1 MPLFMRT
8 GIALLG
14 VMLLAVGV
22 PSFAVAEDP
31 SWRGPSKG
39 VNASITGNEAQVS
52 AHTQTSSGGS
62 QAQPQPGYDAD
73 VPDSGSSGTNPWA
86 KYTLVTNASGGQQL
100 CLTVNAGLAGG
111 PSRVQVCYDVAVP
124 LPAPDGALVAADPAV
139 LAAQA
144 VARLSVPAP
153 SITISPHPSD
163 NQWGVSA
170 VGLPLWVW
178 ADDPGPVTATV
189 TEQGIDIVMQAS
201 RGTVTFDWGDGT
213 SSVCNQMRPRPTNID
228 PLTPSPDCGHTY
240 LRRGDYTITATAGW
254 AVTWQALGQSGTL
267 PLSSS
272 ATSAIPVRE
281 FQSLVV
287 G

>member
-1 MPLFMRT
+1 MSILKAAP
-8 GIALLG
+8 ALVCTVFLT
-14 VMLLAVGV
+14 VALPA
-22 PSFAVAEDP
+22 SAVADDDV
-31 SWRGPSKG
+31 WDGPGDG
-39 VNASITGNEAQVS
+39 VNASVTGNEAQVT
-52 AHTQTSSGGS
+52 ANQQTSSGGS
-62 QAQPQPGYDAD
+62 QAQPQPGYVAD

-86 KYTLVTNASGGQQL
+86 KYTLVTNASGSQQL

-124 LPAPDGALVAADPAV
+124 LPAPDGTPAAADPAV

-153 SITISPHPSD
+153 SIMISPHPSD

-178 ADDPGPVTATV
+178 ADDPGPVTSTV
-189 TEQGIDIVMQAS
+189 TEQGINIVMQAS

-213 SSVCNQMRPRPTNID
+213 SSVCNQMRPRPTNLD

>member
-1 MPLFMRT
+1 MSAKVAA
-8 GIALLG
+8 IAVL
-14 VMLLAVGV
+14 VPFLAA
-22 PSFAVAEDP
+22 FAVTDAWADDFLIGGGINL
-31 SWRGPSKG
+31 SHDGGS
-39 VNASITGNEAQVS
+39 AQVQAS
-52 AHTQTSSGGS
+52 TERVLTGS

-213 SSVCNQMRPRPTNID
+213 SSVCNQMRPRPRS
-228 PLTPSPDCGHTY
+228 LSRC
-240 LRRGDYTITATAGW
+240 LCKRVRITCC
-254 AVTWQALGQSGTL
+254 
-267 PLSSS
+267 
-272 ATSAIPVRE
+272 
-281 FQSLVV
+281 
-287 G
+287 

>member
-1 MPLFMRT
+1 MSILKAAP
-8 GIALLG
+8 ALVCTVFLT
-14 VMLLAVGV
+14 VALPA
-22 PSFAVAEDP
+22 SAVADDDV
-31 SWRGPSKG
+31 WDGPGDG
-39 VNASITGNEAQVS
+39 VNASVTGNEAQVT
-52 AHTQTSSGGS
+52 ANQQASSGGS

-86 KYTLVTNASGGQQL
+86 KYTLVTAASGSQQL

-163 NQWGVSA
+163 NQWQVSA

-178 ADDPGPVTATV
+178 ADDPGPVTSTV
-189 TEQGIDIVMQAS
+189 TEQGINIVMQAS

-267 PLSSS
+267 PLSTRT
-272 ATSAIPVRE
+272 TSAIPVRE

>member
-1 MPLFMRT
+1 MSILKAAP
-8 GIALLG
+8 ALVCTVFLT
-14 VMLLAVGV
+14 VALPA
-22 PSFAVAEDP
+22 SAVADDDV
-31 SWRGPSKG
+31 WDGPGDG
-39 VNASITGNEAQVS
+39 VNASVTGNEAQVT
-52 AHTQTSSGGS
+52 ANQQTSSGGS
-62 QAQPQPGYDAD
+62 QAQPQPGYVAD

-86 KYTLVTNASGGQQL
+86 KYTLVTNASGSQQL

-124 LPAPDGALVAADPAV
+124 LPAPDGTPAAADPAV

-153 SITISPHPSD
+153 AVTISPHPSD
-163 NQWGVSA
+163 NQWQVSA

-178 ADDPGPVTATV
+178 ADDPGPVTSTV
-189 TEQGIDIVMQAS
+189 TEQGINIVMQAS

-213 SSVCNQMRPRPTNID
+213 SSVCNQMRPRPTNLD

-267 PLSSS
+267 PLSTR

>member
-39 VNASITGNEAQVS
+39 VNASVTGNEAQVT
-52 AHTQTSSGGS
+52 ANQQTSSGGS
-62 QAQPQPGYDAD
+62 QAQDQPGYAAD

-178 ADDPGPVTATV
+178 ADDPGPVTSTV
-189 TEQGIDIVMQAS
+189 TEQGINIVMQAS

-213 SSVCNQMRPRPTNID
+213 SSVCNQMRPRPANLD

-240 LRRGDYTITATAGW
+240 LQRGDYTITATAGW

-267 PLSSS
+267 PLSTRT
-272 ATSAIPVRE
+272 TSAIPVRE

>member
-1 MPLFMRT
+1 MSILKAAP
-8 GIALLG
+8 ALVCTVFLT
-14 VMLLAVGV
+14 VALPA
-22 PSFAVAEDP
+22 SAVADDDV
-31 SWRGPSKG
+31 WDGPGDG
-39 VNASITGNEAQVS
+39 VNASVTGNEAQVT
-52 AHTQTSSGGS
+52 ANQQTSSGGS

-124 LPAPDGALVAADPAV
+124 LPAPDGTLVAADPGV

-153 SITISPHPSD
+153 AIMISPHPSD

-178 ADDPGPVTATV
+178 ADDPGPVTSTV
-189 TEQGIDIVMQAS
+189 TEQGINIVMQAS

-213 SSVCNQMRPRPTNID
+213 SSVCNQMRPRPANLD

-267 PLSSS
+267 PLSTRT
-272 ATSAIPVRE
+272 TSAIPVRE

>member
-1 MPLFMRT
+1 MSILKAAP
-8 GIALLG
+8 ALVCTVFLT
-14 VMLLAVGV
+14 VALPA
-22 PSFAVAEDP
+22 SAVADDDV
-31 SWRGPSKG
+31 WDGPGDG
-39 VNASITGNEAQVS
+39 VNASVTGNEAQVT
-52 AHTQTSSGGS
+52 ANQQTSSGGS
-62 QAQPQPGYDAD
+62 QAQPQPGYVAD

-86 KYTLVTNASGGQQL
+86 KYTLVTNASGSQQL

-124 LPAPDGALVAADPAV
+124 LPAPDGTPAAADPAV

-153 SITISPHPSD
+153 AVTISPHPSD
-163 NQWGVSA
+163 NQWQVSA

-178 ADDPGPVTATV
+178 ADDPGPVTSTV
-189 TEQGIDIVMQAS
+189 TEQGINIVMQAS

-213 SSVCNQMRPRPTNID
+213 SSVCNQMRPRPANLD

>member
-1 MPLFMRT
+1 MSILKAAP
-8 GIALLG
+8 ALVCTVFLT
-14 VMLLAVGV
+14 VALPA
-22 PSFAVAEDP
+22 SAVADDDV
-31 SWRGPSKG
+31 WDGPGDG
-39 VNASITGNEAQVS
+39 VNASVTGNEAQVT
-52 AHTQTSSGGS
+52 ANQQTSSGGS

-86 KYTLVTNASGGQQL
+86 KYTLVTNASGSQQL

-111 PSRVQVCYDVAVP
+111 PSRVQVCYDVAMP
-124 LPAPDGALVAADPAV
+124 LPAPDGTPAAADPAV

-153 SITISPHPSD
+153 AVTISPHPSD
-163 NQWGVSA
+163 NQWQVSA

-178 ADDPGPVTATV
+178 ADDPGPVTSTV
-189 TEQGIDIVMQAS
+189 TEQGINIVMQAS

-267 PLSSS
+267 PLSTR

>member
-1 MPLFMRT
+1 MPPFLRATASAMSVLLLT
-8 GIALLG
+8 LAIPAIAVAKDGRWLGPLG
-14 VMLLAVGV
+14 V
-22 PSFAVAEDP
+22 
-31 SWRGPSKG
+31 
-39 VNASITGNEAQVS
+39 VNAGAAGNEAQVT
-52 AHTQTSSGGS
+52 ANQQASSGGS

-124 LPAPDGALVAADPAV
+124 LPAPDGTLVAADPAV

-163 NQWGVSA
+163 NQWQVSA

-178 ADDPGPVTATV
+178 ADDPGPVTSTV

-213 SSVCNQMRPRPTNID
+213 SSVCNQMRPRPANID

>member
-1 MPLFMRT
+1 MSILKAAP
-8 GIALLG
+8 ALVCTVFLT
-14 VMLLAVGV
+14 VALPA
-22 PSFAVAEDP
+22 SAVADDDV
-31 SWRGPSKG
+31 WDGPGDG
-39 VNASITGNEAQVS
+39 VNASVTGNEAQVT
-52 AHTQTSSGGS
+52 ANQQTSSGGS

-86 KYTLVTNASGGQQL
+86 KYTLVTNASGSQQL

-124 LPAPDGALVAADPAV
+124 LPAPDGTLVAVDPGV

-153 SITISPHPSD
+153 AIMISPHPSD
-163 NQWGVSA
+163 NQWQVSA

-178 ADDPGPVTATV
+178 ADDPGPVTSTV
-189 TEQGIDIVMQAS
+189 TEQGINIVMQAN
-201 RGTVTFDWGDGT
+201 RGSVQFDWGDAT
-213 SSVCNQMRPRPTNID
+213 SSVCNQMRPRPANLD

-267 PLSSS
+267 PLSTR

>member
-1 MPLFMRT
+1 MSILKAAP
-8 GIALLG
+8 ALVCTVFLT
-14 VMLLAVGV
+14 VALPA
-22 PSFAVAEDP
+22 SAVADDDV
-31 SWRGPSKG
+31 WDGPGDG
-39 VNASITGNEAQVS
+39 VNASVTGNEAQVT
-52 AHTQTSSGGS
+52 ANQQTSSGGS
-62 QAQPQPGYDAD
+62 QAQPQPGFAAAPGGAASG
-73 VPDSGSSGTNPWA
+73 PDPWA
-86 KYTLVTNASGGQQL
+86 KYTLVTAASGGQQL
-100 CLTVNAGLAGG
+100 CLSVNAGLAGG

-124 LPAPDGALVAADPAV
+124 LAAPDGTMVAVDPGV

-153 SITISPHPSD
+153 AIMISPHPSD

-178 ADDPGPVTATV
+178 ADDPGPLTATV
-189 TEQGIDIVMQAS
+189 TEQGINIVMQAN
-201 RGTVTFDWGDGT
+201 RGSVQFDWGDAT
-213 SSVCNQMRPRPTNID
+213 SSVCNQMRPRPANLD

>member
-1 MPLFMRT
+1 MSILKAAP
-8 GIALLG
+8 ALVCTVFLT
-14 VMLLAVGV
+14 VALPA
-22 PSFAVAEDP
+22 SAVADDDV
-31 SWRGPSKG
+31 WDGPGDG
-39 VNASITGNEAQVS
+39 VNASVTGNEAQVT
-52 AHTQTSSGGS
+52 ANQQTSSGGS
-62 QAQPQPGYDAD
+62 QAQPQPGYVAD

-86 KYTLVTNASGGQQL
+86 KYTLVTNASGSQQL

-124 LPAPDGALVAADPAV
+124 LPAPDGTPAAADPAV

-153 SITISPHPSD
+153 AVTISPHPSD
-163 NQWGVSA
+163 NQWQVSA

-178 ADDPGPVTATV
+178 ADDPGPVTSTV
-189 TEQGIDIVMQAS
+189 TEQGINIVMQAS

-213 SSVCNQMRPRPTNID
+213 SSVCNQMRPRPANLD

-267 PLSSS
+267 PLSTR

>member
-22 PSFAVAEDP
+22 PSFAVAEDF
-31 SWRGPSKG
+31 SWIGPNIG
-39 VNASITGNEAQVS
+39 VAAGAAGNEAQVT
-52 AHTQTSSGGS
+52 ANQQTSSGGS
-62 QAQPQPGYDAD
+62 QAQPQPGYDA
-73 VPDSGSSGTNPWA
+73 VPDGGSSGTNPWA
-86 KYTLVTNASGGQQL
+86 KYTLVTNTSGGQQL

-124 LPAPDGALVAADPAV
+124 LPAPDGTLVAVDPGV

-153 SITISPHPSD
+153 AIMISPHPSD

-178 ADDPGPVTATV
+178 ADDPGPLTATV
-189 TEQGIDIVMQAS
+189 TEQGIDIAMHAS
-201 RGTVTFDWGDGT
+201 RGSVQFDWGDGT
-213 SSVCNQMRPRPTNID
+213 SSVCNQMRPRPTNLD

-240 LRRGDYTITATAGW
+240 LRHGDYTITATAGW

-272 ATSAIPVRE
+272 TTSAIPVRE

>member
-1 MPLFMRT
+1 MSAKVAA
-8 GIALLG
+8 IAVL
-14 VMLLAVGV
+14 VPFLAA
-22 PSFAVAEDP
+22 FAVTDAWADDFLIGGGINL
-31 SWRGPSKG
+31 SHDGGS
-39 VNASITGNEAQVS
+39 AQVQAS
-52 AHTQTSSGGS
+52 TERVLTGS
-62 QAQPQPGYDAD
+62 QPQPGYDAD

-86 KYTLVTNASGGQQL
+86 KYTLVTNASGSQQL

-111 PSRVQVCYDVAVP
+111 PSRVQVCYDVAMP
-124 LPAPDGALVAADPAV
+124 LPAPDGTLVAVDSGV

-153 SITISPHPSD
+153 AIMISPHPSD

-178 ADDPGPVTATV
+178 ADDPGPLTATV
-189 TEQGIDIVMQAS
+189 TEQGINIVMQAN
-201 RGTVTFDWGDGT
+201 RGSVQFDWGDAT
-213 SSVCNQMRPRPTNID
+213 SSVCNQMRPRPANID

>member
-1 MPLFMRT
+1 MSILKAAP
-8 GIALLG
+8 ALVCTVFLT
-14 VMLLAVGV
+14 VALPA
-22 PSFAVAEDP
+22 SAVADDDV
-31 SWRGPSKG
+31 WDGPGDG
-39 VNASITGNEAQVS
+39 VNASVTGNEAQVT
-52 AHTQTSSGGS
+52 ANQQTSSGGS

-86 KYTLVTNASGGQQL
+86 KYTLVTNASGSQQL

-163 NQWGVSA
+163 NQWQVSA

-178 ADDPGPVTATV
+178 ADDPGPLTSTV
-189 TEQGIDIVMQAS
+189 TEQGINIVMQAN
-201 RGTVTFDWGDGT
+201 RGSVQFDWGDAT
-213 SSVCNQMRPRPTNID
+213 SSVCNQMRPRPANLD

>member
-1 MPLFMRT
+1 MSILKAAP
-8 GIALLG
+8 ALVCTVFLT
-14 VMLLAVGV
+14 VALPA
-22 PSFAVAEDP
+22 SAVADDDV
-31 SWRGPSKG
+31 WDGPGDG
-39 VNASITGNEAQVS
+39 VNASVTGNEAQVT
-52 AHTQTSSGGS
+52 ANQQTSSGGS
-62 QAQPQPGYDAD
+62 QAQPQPGYDAAA
-73 VPDSGSSGTNPWA
+73 PDAGSSGTNPWA
-86 KYTLVTNASGGQQL
+86 KYTLVTAASGSQQL

-124 LPAPDGALVAADPAV
+124 LPAPDGTPAAADPAV

-163 NQWGVSA
+163 NQWQVSA

-178 ADDPGPVTATV
+178 ADDPGPVTSTV
-189 TEQGIDIVMQAS
+189 TEQGINIVMQAS

>member
-1 MPLFMRT
+1 M
-8 GIALLG
+8 
-14 VMLLAVGV
+14 
-22 PSFAVAEDP
+22 S
-31 SWRGPSKG
+31 
-39 VNASITGNEAQVS
+39 
-52 AHTQTSSGGS
+52 
-62 QAQPQPGYDAD
+62 GYDAAA
-73 VPDSGSSGTNPWA
+73 PDSGSSGTNPWA
-86 KYTLVTNASGGQQL
+86 KYTLVTNTSGGQQL

-124 LPAPDGALVAADPAV
+124 LAAPDGTLVAVDPGV

-153 SITISPHPSD
+153 AIMISPHPSD

-213 SSVCNQMRPRPTNID
+213 SSVCNQMRPRPRS
-228 PLTPSPDCGHTY
+228 LSRC
-240 LRRGDYTITATAGW
+240 LCKRVRITCC
-254 AVTWQALGQSGTL
+254 
-267 PLSSS
+267 
-272 ATSAIPVRE
+272 
-281 FQSLVV
+281 
-287 G
+287 

>member
-1 MPLFMRT
+1 M
-8 GIALLG
+8 
-14 VMLLAVGV
+14 
-22 PSFAVAEDP
+22 
-31 SWRGPSKG
+31 
-39 VNASITGNEAQVS
+39 
-52 AHTQTSSGGS
+52 
-62 QAQPQPGYDAD
+62 
-73 VPDSGSSGTNPWA
+73 
-86 KYTLVTNASGGQQL
+86 TNASGGQQL

-124 LPAPDGALVAADPAV
+124 LPAPDGTPAAADPAV

-153 SITISPHPSD
+153 SIMISPHPSD

-178 ADDPGPVTATV
+178 ADDPGPLTSTV
-189 TEQGIDIVMQAS
+189 TEQGINIVMQAN
-201 RGTVTFDWGDGT
+201 RGSVQFDWGDAT
-213 SSVCNQMRPRPTNID
+213 SSVCNQMRPRPANLD

-240 LRRGDYTITATAGW
+240 LHRGDYTITATAGW

>member
-1 MPLFMRT
+1 MSILKAAP
-8 GIALLG
+8 ALVCTVFLT
-14 VMLLAVGV
+14 VALPA
-22 PSFAVAEDP
+22 SAVADDDV
-31 SWRGPSKG
+31 WDGPGDG
-39 VNASITGNEAQVS
+39 VNASVTGNEAQVT
-52 AHTQTSSGGS
+52 ANQQTSSGGS
-62 QAQPQPGYDAD
+62 QAQPQPGYVAD

-86 KYTLVTNASGGQQL
+86 KYTLVTNASGSQQL

-163 NQWGVSA
+163 NQWQVSA

-178 ADDPGPVTATV
+178 ADDPGPVTSTV
-189 TEQGIDIVMQAS
+189 TEQGINIVMQAN
-201 RGTVTFDWGDGT
+201 RGSVQFDWGDAT
-213 SSVCNQMRPRPTNID
+213 SSVCNQMRPRPANLD

-240 LRRGDYTITATAGW
+240 LHRGDYTITATAGW

-267 PLSSS
+267 PLSTRT
-272 ATSAIPVRE
+272 TSAIPVRE

>member
-1 MPLFMRT
+1 M
-8 GIALLG
+8 
-14 VMLLAVGV
+14 
-22 PSFAVAEDP
+22 
-31 SWRGPSKG
+31 
-39 VNASITGNEAQVS
+39 NASITGNEAQVS

-124 LPAPDGALVAADPAV
+124 LPAPDGTLVAADPGV

-153 SITISPHPSD
+153 AVTISPHPSD
-163 NQWGVSA
+163 NQWQVSA

-178 ADDPGPVTATV
+178 ADDPGPVTSTV
-189 TEQGIDIVMQAS
+189 TEQGINIVMQAS

-213 SSVCNQMRPRPTNID
+213 SSVCNQMRPRPTNLD

-267 PLSSS
+267 PLSTR

>member
-1 MPLFMRT
+1 MSAKVAA
-8 GIALLG
+8 IAVL
-14 VMLLAVGV
+14 VPFLAA
-22 PSFAVAEDP
+22 FAVTDAWADDFLIGGGINL
-31 SWRGPSKG
+31 SHDGGS
-39 VNASITGNEAQVS
+39 AQVQAS
-52 AHTQTSSGGS
+52 TERVLTGS
-62 QAQPQPGYDAD
+62 QPQPGYDAD
-73 VPDSGSSGTNPWA
+73 VPDSGSSGPDPWA
-86 KYTLVTNASGGQQL
+86 KYTLVTNASGSQQL

-124 LPAPDGALVAADPAV
+124 LPAPDGTPAAADPAV

-153 SITISPHPSD
+153 AIMISPHPSD

-178 ADDPGPVTATV
+178 ADDPGPLTATV
-189 TEQGIDIVMQAS
+189 TEQGINIVMQAN
-201 RGTVTFDWGDGT
+201 RGSVQFDWGDAT
-213 SSVCNQMRPRPTNID
+213 SSVCNQMRPRPANLD

-240 LRRGDYTITATAGW
+240 LHRGDYTITATAGW

-267 PLSSS
+267 PLSTRT
-272 ATSAIPVRE
+272 TSAIPVRE

>member
-1 MPLFMRT
+1 MLRPVRSM
-8 GIALLG
+8 ALL
-14 VMLLAVGV
+14 VLLFSVLPVLSAGADDDEGTYRSRVGALSTQNQSV
-22 PSFAVAEDP
+22 
-31 SWRGPSKG
+31 
-39 VNASITGNEAQVS
+39 AQVQAS
-52 AHTQTSSGGS
+52 TERVLTGS

-86 KYTLVTNASGGQQL
+86 KYTLVTNASGSQQL

-163 NQWGVSA
+163 NQWQVSA

-178 ADDPGPVTATV
+178 ADDPGPVTSTV
-189 TEQGIDIVMQAS
+189 TEQGINIVMQAN
-201 RGTVTFDWGDGT
+201 RGSVQFDWGDAT
-213 SSVCNQMRPRPTNID
+213 SSVCNQMRPRPANLD

-240 LRRGDYTITATAGW
+240 LHRGDYTITATAGW

-267 PLSSS
+267 PLSTRT
-272 ATSAIPVRE
+272 TSAIPVRE

>member
-1 MPLFMRT
+1 MS
-8 GIALLG
+8 LL
-14 VMLLAVGV
+14 LLTLAIPAV
-22 PSFAVAEDP
+22 AVAEDGG
-31 SWRGPSKG
+31 WLGPLG
-39 VNASITGNEAQVS
+39 VVNAGAAGNEAQVT
-52 AHTQTSSGGS
+52 ANQQASSGGS

-73 VPDSGSSGTNPWA
+73 VPDSGSSETNPWA
-86 KYTLVTNASGGQQL
+86 KYTLVTNTSGSQQL

-178 ADDPGPVTATV
+178 ADDPGPVTSTV

-267 PLSSS
+267 PLSTR